1 MTKTKT
7 DGEELSVADDDKS
20 TVSEISEEIM
30 GESSLGGEQQRKSLK
45 LNLDN
50 DAENNDDDAST
61 TSSSSSTDTQILL
74 LSSRNKKVGDDLM
87 NQDAVASPLVPQQ
100 ATSFANQVDKRENLA
115 AMVEKS
121 LLDKLI
127 DDAIEIHE
135 RKSSKMLAEQ
145 YKQAVVFGLDQDERD
160 TDEDEDEDVN
170 HLDDHNGRGSSLS
183 PTNHQPF
190 KIHIPSIDLS
200 SGDEDEDDLIK
211 TGVKAPPKP
220 PPVVYNVPV
229 TKEKL
234 TSLVESLVDNYF
246 WQRLDSLKEELVRQE
261 NNTEDVSTWSEL
273 GDFFQSDLESP
284 TSSEAK
290 EAETT
295 FKRMLFDLVGELFYD
310 LYLERFEA
318 AQIVS
323 SYLPN
328 IKRTAK
334 KNYFKSA
341 MKGPS
346 QKEAAKKMV
355 MDKVY

>member
-1 MTKTKT
+1 MTKTKA
-7 DGEELSVADDDKS
+7 DEELSVADDDKS

-30 GESSLGGEQQRKSLK
+30 GETSLGGDQQRKSLK
-45 LNLDN
+45 LNLDE
-50 DAENNDDDAST
+50 DENNDDDDAST
-61 TSSSSSTDTQILL
+61 SSSSTDTQILL
-74 LSSRNKKVGDDLM
+74 LSSRNKKVGDDL
-87 NQDAVASPLVPQQ
+87 NQEAASAVVPQT
-100 ATSFANQVDKRENLA
+100 TSDENVKEVDKRENLA
-115 AMVEKS
+115 AMLEKS
-121 LLDKLI
+121 LLDKFI

-135 RKSSKMLAEQ
+135 RRSSKMLAEQ

-170 HLDDHNGRGSSLS
+170 HLDDHNRGSAS
-183 PTNHQPF
+183 PTHHPF
-190 KIHIPSIDLS
+190 KIHIPSIDL

-229 TKEKL
+229 TKEKV
-234 TSLVESLVDNYF
+234 TSLVESVVDNYF

-261 NNTEDVSTWSEL
+261 NSAEDVSTWSEL
-273 GDFFQSDLESP
+273 ADFFKSDLENP
-284 TSSEAK
+284 TSEAK
-290 EAETT
+290 EAEMT

-310 LYLERFEA
+310 LYLERFETP
-318 AQIVS
+318 QIVS

-328 IKRTAK
+328 FKRTAK

-355 MDKVY
+355 MEKVY